1 MNFLFYLGT
10 ICILIGFYYKL
21 KDYIYNYQY
30 GTGLFHIFAPLSI
43 LLHYEWSQTVI
54 E

>member
-1 MNFLFYLGT
+1 MHEFLFYLGT
-10 ICILIGFYYKL
+10 IYILIRFYYKL

-30 GTGLFHIFAPLSI
+30 GTGLLPFASFI